1 VWIVAKSGLFA
12 GIFGTP
18 SAVAASGAVH
28 RDTCGYVRIPVGL
41 CRDAGV
47 DGTNPLGVGPAG
59 DSDRTTRCRCSVE
72 EAVVP
77 PTRADIH
84 LA

>member
-1 VWIVAKSGLFA
+1 MARPRLELGTPRFSVVGQQALTRSDERSKKCLFA

-18 SAVAASGAVH
+18 PAVAAGRAVH

-47 DGTNPLGVGPAG
+47 GGTNPKSG
-59 DSDRTTRCRCSVE
+59 
-72 EAVVP
+72 
-77 PTRADIH
+77 
-84 LA
+84 LAAMPLS